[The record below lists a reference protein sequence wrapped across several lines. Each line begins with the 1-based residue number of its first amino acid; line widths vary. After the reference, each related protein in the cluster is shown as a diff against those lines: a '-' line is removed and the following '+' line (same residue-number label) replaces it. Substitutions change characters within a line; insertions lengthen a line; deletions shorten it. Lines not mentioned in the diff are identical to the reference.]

1 MNNSDFGLKPIEIVS
16 KNNKGFNNK
25 PTTIKQNPAPQI
37 DPHLNLN
44 RKPDFKLDI
53 IGSTE
58 LGELGEKIFLDRY
71 ALKDASKTNLN
82 VGDKAIVCVDINTR
96 QKEIGHIEKFL
107 TNSKV
112 SIKLYDGTMVESEI
126 TDIDIPSETIP
137 DQMLD
142 RISQGV
148 SKVEKT
154 KELQVSWQKKFRWLL
169 DDWKFVPAGRILA
182 AAGTNQKLTYY
193 NCYVIPSPRDSREGI
208 IKTLGIMT
216 EIFSRGGGVGINI
229 STLRPKHAYVKGVNG
244 RSSGSV
250 SWGALYS
257 FATGLIEQG
266 GSRRG
271 ALMLMLN
278 DWHPDVYDF
287 IDSKRVAGKI
297 NNANISVAVSDKFM
311 DQLKKD
317 GDWQLKFPDFSEEK
331 YNKEWNGDID
341 EWEKNGGKVKIYKT
355 IKARE
360 MWDKII
366 GSAWASAEPGLFFI
380 ERTNKMSNSYYF
392 ANIIGT
398 NPCGEQGLPGFGVC
412 NLGAINL
419 AKFYNKETQDV
430 DWKRLEI
437 AAQYSTRFLDNIIDA
452 TPYFMDENKTQQQ
465 GERRV
470 GLNTMGLAEL
480 LIKKKIRYGSQES
493 LDFIDKLYRFLT
505 TIVYK
510 ASIGLAIEKGAFPQ
524 FIAEKHI
531 ESGFMKAMPQEIRD
545 LVVKYGIRN
554 VTLLTQAPNG
564 TTGTMVGTSTG
575 IEPFYSWVY
584 QRKSRLGIHDEQ
596 VAVYEDW
603 KRNHKDEKL
612 PDYFTTAMDM
622 TPEDHVRVQ
631 AAIQKWV
638 DSSISKTCNTPN
650 NYTLEDTKKLYEL
663 LYDLGCK
670 GGTIYRDGSRD
681 EQILSLKKDDKEVK
695 TTVDEKP
702 IRPRPETL
710 HGATVSKKTPTG
722 TAFVTMNDDEKGN
735 PFEVFVEIGKAGSDI
750 KAMAEALGR
759 LISLFLRLSSNV
771 TGDERIRY
779 IINQLH
785 SIGGSNSIGFGKNR
799 VMSLPDAISQVL
811 ESHYNISNGS
821 DNPTAHQA
829 SLISTGKL
837 SQSKTSS
844 DLCPSCGQATY
855 QRIEGCKLC
864 LSCGHSE
871 CG

>member
-1 MNNSDFGLKPIEIVS
+1 MSDQDFSLKPIEIVS
-16 KNNKGFNNK
+16 KNDKQPIKKELNGRAK
-25 PTTIKQNPAPQI
+25 PTAQI
-37 DPHLNLN
+37 DPLLNLN
-44 RKPDFKLDI
+44 RQIDFKFDI
-53 IGSTE
+53 
-58 LGELGEKIFLDRY
+58 LGNTQLNELGEKIFLDRY
-71 ALKDASKTNLN
+71 ALKDVAKTNLN
-82 VGDKAIVCVDINTR
+82 IGDKVIVCIDIYTR

-107 TNSKV
+107 SDTKV
-112 SIKLYDGTMVESEI
+112 KIKLNDGSIFESDI
-126 TDIDIPSETIP
+126 TDIDVPIETMP
-137 DQMLD
+137 DEMLD
-142 RISQGV
+142 RVTVGV

-154 KELQVSWQKKFRWLL
+154 KDLQIDWQKKFRWLL
-169 DDWKFVPAGRILA
+169 EDWKFVPAGRILA
-182 AAGTNQKLTYY
+182 AAGTNQQLTYY
-193 NCYVIPSPRDSREGI
+193 NCYVIPSPQDSRRGI

-229 STLRPKHAYVKGVNG
+229 STLRPKHAYVAGVNG
-244 RSSGSV
+244 RSSGAV

-278 DWHPDVYDF
+278 DWHPDIYDF
-287 IDSKRVAGKI
+287 IDSKRIAGQI
-297 NNANISVAVSDKFM
+297 INANISVAVSDKFM
-311 DQLKKD
+311 EQLKNNGNWD
-317 GDWQLKFPDFSEEK
+317 LKFPDFSHEK
-331 YNKEWNGDID
+331 YNQIWDGNIEK
-341 EWEKNGGKVKIYKT
+341 WEKNGGKVKIYKT
-355 IKARE
+355 VKARE

-366 GSAWASAEPGLFFI
+366 SSAWTSAEPGLFFI
-380 ERTNKMSNSYYF
+380 ERYNKMSNSYYF
-392 ANIIGT
+392 ADIIGT
-398 NPCGEQGLPGFGVC
+398 NPCGEQGLPSFGVC
-412 NLGAINL
+412 NLGALNL
-419 AKFYNKETQDV
+419 AKFYNEKTQDI
-430 DWKRLEI
+430 DWKKLEI
-437 AAQYSTRFLDNIIDA
+437 ASQYATRFLDNIIDA
-452 TPYFMDENKTQQQ
+452 TPYFMKENKTQQQ

-493 LDFIDKLYRFLT
+493 LDFIDKLYNFLT
-505 TIVYK
+505 TTVYK

-524 FIAEKHI
+524 FNAEKYI
-531 ESGFMKAMPQEIRD
+531 ESGFIKTLPQEIRD
-545 LVVKYGIRN
+545 LIMKYGIRN

-596 VAVYEDW
+596 VSIYKYW
-603 KRNHKDEKL
+603 KESHKDKKL
-612 PDYFTTAMDM
+612 PDYFITAMDM

-631 AAIQKWV
+631 ATIQRWI

-650 NYTLEDTKKLYEL
+650 DYTVEDTKKLYRL

-681 EQILSLKKDDKEVK
+681 EQILSLKKEETEPETDN
-695 TTVDEKP
+695 EKP
-702 IRPRPETL
+702 IRPRPEKL
-710 HGATVSKKTPTG
+710 HGVTVSKKTPTG
-722 TAFVTMNDDEKGN
+722 TAFITMNNDEKDN

-759 LISLFLRLSSNV
+759 LISLFLRLSSSVPGN
-771 TGDERIRY
+771 ERIQY

-811 ESHYNISNGS
+811 ENHYNISNGS

-829 SLISTGKL
+829 SLISTNKIT
-837 SQSKTSS
+837 QPKTTT
-844 DLCPSCGQATY
+844 DLCPACGQATY
-855 QRIEGCKLC
+855 QRTEGCKLC